1 MQLPEGP
8 FSRTEL
14 LLGSEAMEKLAA
26 ATVAVVGL
34 GGVGSWAA
42 EALARSGVGG
52 LGLIDQD
59 DVSVTNVNRQCVAL
73 ASTIGRPKAEVMRE
87 RVLDVNPGARAR
99 ALRERFDAASAE
111 RLVEPGLS
119 YVVDAIDSVSA
130 KVELVCRARSIG
142 VPVISAMG
150 AGNKLDPSLF
160 EIVDL
165 SETSVCPLARAVR
178 KELAKRGIRSLP
190 VVYSREPPMDADAWE
205 GGAGIAGR
213 RSVPGSVAF
222 VPPVVGFFIASRV
235 VRDIVGYRIEKN
247 EPSHRSL

>member
-1 MQLPEGP
+1 
-8 FSRTEL
+8 
-14 LLGSEAMEKLAA
+14 MEKLAA
-26 ATVAVVGL
+26 STVTVVGL

-52 LGLIDQD
+52 LVLIDQD

-73 ASTIGRPKAEVMRE
+73 ASTIGRPKAEVMRDRILDINPE
-87 RVLDVNPGARAR
+87 ARVSAI
-99 ALRERFDAASAE
+99 RERFDAASAE
-111 RLVEPGLS
+111 RLIAAGLS

-130 KVELVCRARSIG
+130 KVELIVRAQSLG

-160 EIVDL
+160 EIADL

-178 KELAKRGIRSLP
+178 KELAQRGIRSLP
-190 VVYSREPPMDADAWE
+190 VVYSREPPIAADAWE
-205 GGAGIAGR
+205 GGPGIAGR

-222 VPPVVGFFIASRV
+222 VPPVMGFLIASRV
-235 VRDIVGYRIEKN
+235 VRDIVGYRIKKN